1 MTEPGIRDRA
11 AVAGIGQTPFS
22 KSLGRSEYDM
32 AVEAIW
38 NACADAGISPRETDG
53 IVRYD
58 MEQVDEEQLLAVLG
72 NPDLRFF
79 AGTPFGGGG
88 SAAVLV
94 VGATA
99 IEAGQAETL
108 LVFRSRA
115 RGRQSSYGGHARQG
129 GRYWEKL
136 PDALPG
142 LNQWHVPQ
150 GLVSAFQ

>member
-1 MTEPGIRDRA
+1 MTERTIRDRA
-11 AVAGIGQTPFS
+11 AVAGIGQTPFA

-38 NACADAGISPRETDG
+38 NACADAGISPREIDG

-72 NPDLRFF
+72 TPDIRFF

-94 VGATA
+94 VAATA
-99 IEAGQAETL
+99 IGATTEITDVTDKELRQAL
-108 LVFRSRA
+108 
-115 RGRQSSYGGHARQG
+115 
-129 GRYWEKL
+129 K
-136 PDALPG
+136 ALG
-142 LNQWHVPQ
+142 IRH
-150 GLVSAFQ
+150 